1 MRLLEDVTLIQGRK
15 GGGAKQ
21 HTPVEDPDDLLSTA
35 KLKMLLAIAEGEIQ
49 GGLTAQ
55 NIFLNDTPLAN
66 ADGSYNFTGV
76 KWDFRQG
83 TQDQDYIQGL
93 PEVDNEMS
101 ANVTVTT
108 TAPWTRQFSNLMLD
122 AVRIK
127 LSLPVQYTYK
137 DNGDMVG
144 TVTEYAVDLSTD
156 GAAWQTVVNGKFDGK
171 TTTEYQRD

>member
-1 MRLLEDVTLIQGRK
+1 E
-15 GGGAKQ
+15 
-21 HTPVEDPDDLLSTA
+21 
-35 KLKMLLAIAEGEIQ
+35 
-49 GGLTAQ
+49 LTAQ

-76 KWDFRQG
+76 RWDFRPG

-171 TTTEYQRD
+171 TTTEYQRDIRIDLPAA